1 MGIDNINSKT
11 SIDQSEPNRLRHT
24 CAHQANGIQGREKK
38 STHQTLS
45 LPQILSIVAV
55 FRCEKLAKN
64 EDEKHCSTFFYVINI
79 VLP

>member
-11 SIDQSEPNRLRHT
+11 SIDQSEPLLQTGCDIHVHT
-24 CAHQANGIQGREKK
+24 KQMEFRREKK

-55 FRCEKLAKN
+55 FRCEKFGKI
-64 EDEKHCSTFFYVINI
+64 KMKSTVALFVCMW
-79 VLP
+79 